1 MYYQGQRVI
10 LKDKNN
16 GFEKMG
22 IKTKPFTGKLK
33 YMNDKLITL
42 DGTHGIIKN
51 VYRSLGET
59 LYNVFVLEANM
70 HFELNE
76 DCFEAYE

>member
-1 MYYQGQRVI
+1 MMNEMYYQGQRVI

-33 YMNDKLITL
+33 YMNDKLKTL
-42 DGTHGIIKN
+42 DGIIKN
-51 VYRSLGET
+51 VYRSLVET
-59 LYNVFVLEANM
+59 L
-70 HFELNE
+70 
-76 DCFEAYE
+76 